1 MGLTING
8 GLLVAAEPRPAPA
21 QEPAP
26 GTEVGQDTGN
36 STKDG
41 SENAEN

>member
-8 GLLVAAEPRPAPA
+8 GLLVEAEPRPAPA

-36 STKDG
+36 DAPDE

>member
-8 GLLVAAEPRPAPA
+8 GLLVEAEPRPAPA

-26 GTEVGQDTGN
+26 GTEVGQDTG
-36 STKDG
+36 SSAQEETE
-41 SENAEN
+41 SAEN